1 VTTLSA
7 DPEEVLNQTTEISV
21 QWRVR
26 ADAWPSYALAGQA
39 YVGIEV
45 EPGRPGGP
53 GEPEWHLHVRFGDGV
68 VGIRNEAGTF
78 VTPTA
83 LSGITLGELFGHK
96 DYHTWRIAIHRNADS
111 GGIRHYVGDLYY
123 EDRMVAT
130 GFQID
135 NDSVNGTTYCKL
147 EWDTGAGVGTFDV
160 EFEQID
166 VQAELME
173 IRGIYEFAE
182 NPSDQ
187 EGTNR
192 LRAIYA
198 GTRVYLD
205 TGDPFAMTAIDD
217 RLPSGGLCS
226 FQVADTHVRPI
237 RVDVLRSSVG
247 AGSD

>member
-1 VTTLSA
+1 
-7 DPEEVLNQTTEISV
+7 
-21 QWRVR
+21 
-26 ADAWPSYALAGQA
+26 
-39 YVGIEV
+39 
-45 EPGRPGGP
+45 
-53 GEPEWHLHVRFGDGV
+53 
-68 VGIRNEAGTF
+68 